1 MRDSTDTTRQR
12 LVLCHRSHVRERAEG
27 SRSLARRDDEVVS
40 VDTSRRGNAA
50 GGRENPSGVHMTS
63 VTEH

>member
-1 MRDSTDTTRQR
+1 
-12 LVLCHRSHVRERAEG
+12 VRERAEG